1 MARRPDAPAPGGN
14 TADTTSVLVIEDDAS
29 VVGILATALGAAGY
43 TVVVTTTARAG
54 LQAIE
59 TTPADLVI
67 LDLGLPD
74 MDGLEVCG
82 RIRSRSTS
90 PVIVLTADVDTDRK
104 VAALELGA
112 DDYVTKP
119 FAMPELLARIRV
131 AERHRR
137 TEDVP
142 PGAPG
147 ARLGSLCLDT
157 VAHSVTVDGRVVRV
171 TPMEFDLLDLL
182 IRKPGALLSHS
193 TILDAVWGPDE
204 GSMEALRVHIA
215 NLRRKIGPDAGV
227 EIQTEPGIGYRLVVD
242 HAAP

>member
-1 MARRPDAPAPGGN
+1 
-14 TADTTSVLVIEDDAS
+14 VLVIEDDAS

-54 LQAIE
+54 LQASE
-59 TTPADLVI
+59 TTPSDLVI

-74 MDGLEVCG
+74 MDGLEVC
-82 RIRSRSTS
+82 RLIRSRSAS
-90 PVIVLTADVDTDRK
+90 PIIVLTADVDTDRK

-137 TEDVP
+137 TAEVHPDAS
-142 PGAPG
+142 GT
-147 ARLGSLCLDT
+147 RLGSLCLDT
-157 VAHSVTVDGRVVRV
+157 AAHSVSVDGRFIRV
-171 TPMEFDLLDLL
+171 TPKEFDLLDLL
-182 IRKPGALLSHS
+182 TRRPGTLLSHT

-204 GSMEALRVHIA
+204 GSMEALRVHIT

-227 EIQTEPGIGYRLVVD
+227 EIQTEPGIGYRLVVEP
-242 HAAP
+242 ASP